1 MDIELVGSCLL
12 VPDYRNEEILS
23 EVVGTFGQFHY
34 WNHEDDRLARSL
46 VYASF
51 PDNLLVPRDVVF

>member
-1 MDIELVGSCLL
+1 MFIG
-12 VPDYRNEEILS
+12 VPLDYHNAHNLA

-34 WNHEDDRLARSL
+34 WNEVDDRLVRSP

-51 PDNLLVPRDVVF
+51 PDN